1 MSSSG
6 LHKAYQD
13 GGGWWALQCPQPQ
26 HSATAPP
33 HSSVPL
39 LMNTNCLISV
49 LQSAGRGGAQDVSHH
64 SSINLNWIIQN
75 TAKYLQIKM
84 NIARPG
90 AGADLEPAERR
101 QNSIILIRNS
111 GLFFLSNLQ
120 QHFVFT
126 QIEGS
131 GKENNKS
138 HGILSMS

>member
-1 MSSSG
+1 MTSVFIFNTSEQCCAVCMSSSG
-6 LHKAYQD
+6 LHKVYQD
-13 GGGWWALQCPQPQ
+13 GTGQLCSVPSPSTVPQL
-26 HSATAPP
+26 PP

-39 LMNTNCLISV
+39 LMNTNCLIS
-49 LQSAGRGGAQDVSHH
+49 RGGAQDVSHH

-111 GLFFLSNLQ
+111 GLFFCPTFR
-120 QHFVFT
+120 H
-126 QIEGS
+126 
-131 GKENNKS
+131 
-138 HGILSMS
+138 ILSLR